1 MKHCGQVEKGC
12 ECVSGTH
19 QVLCHQSA
27 VALQKEPSSHRAAHT
42 GCKFCKAGFVSLYM
56 ITSWLEF
63 PDSTSIR
70 VKVTSSYSLTAVA
83 KCLRHP
89 RLRRDSV
96 SFSSCWPLRMN
107 KDGCKEEICL
117 DHHICPRRYVSPPQ
131 LTAIPWAY
139 CFVNIAELYLS
150 ASQYFSRVQAFISNT
165 SVPEQSSEELNSFK
179 APLSANHTGMKGY
192 GKMQSK
198 GAYMEWNFAKQ

>member
-70 VKVTSSYSLTAVA
+70 VKVTSLYSLTAVA

-150 ASQYFSRVQAFISNT
+150 ASQYFSRVQAFISNKC
-165 SVPEQSSEELNSFK
+165 SRAELWRAELLQSISLCKS
-179 APLSANHTGMKGY
+179 H
-192 GKMQSK
+192 
-198 GAYMEWNFAKQ
+198 WNERIWENAKQRSIYGVKLR